1 MSHAASS
8 VADVVTVTIGVAS
21 GPPGTT
27 LRQLLGAAAERAMAG
42 KVGDRRNRVHAV
54 RLRDFGAPG

>member
-1 MSHAASS
+1 

-42 KVGDRRNRVHAV
+42 KVGDQRNRVHAV
-54 RLRDFGAPG
+54 RLRDFGAPS